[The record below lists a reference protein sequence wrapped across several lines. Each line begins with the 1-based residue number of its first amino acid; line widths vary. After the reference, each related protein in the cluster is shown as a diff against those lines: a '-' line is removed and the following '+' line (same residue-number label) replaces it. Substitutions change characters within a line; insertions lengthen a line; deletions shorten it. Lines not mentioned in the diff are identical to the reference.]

1 MKKKVNTGLTLNT
14 LYTNMSIPIH
24 FQQQISRMTDHQL
37 QKALDMHK
45 YMQFIIEREQTRR
58 VHNGQS
64 DADVPPPQNEN
75 ASLELEIRQPDNP
88 ISEKHAI

>member
-1 MKKKVNTGLTLNT
+1 
-14 LYTNMSIPIH
+14 
-24 FQQQISRMTDHQL
+24 MTDHQL
-37 QKALDMHK
+37 QKALDTHK

-58 VHNGQS
+58 VHGQS
-64 DADVPPPQNEN
+64 NADVPPPQNED